1 MKIIRQVNGPWGL
14 MPSCGLSTSLN
25 HYSSCYRKLF
35 LIFGSVRPSYHFF
48 LMPHL
53 AWVPGGS
60 SSKEPTCQCRRLRFH
75 PWVGK
80 ISWRRAWQPTPV
92 FLPGEPP
99 WTEEPG
105 GLQSMGRQRV
115 CHDRVTKHNLVC
127 SQCLITYGNLGNSQ
141 TTTNQK
147 ISENSPW

>member
-1 MKIIRQVNGPWGL
+1 MLVKMKIIRQVNGPWGI

-92 FLPGEPP
+92 VLP
-99 WTEEPG
+99 EEPVDRG
-105 GLQSMGRQRV
+105 TQQAIVHRVAKSWTQPKWLSTKPQLKGVKSVFISDSMM
-115 CHDRVTKHNLVC
+115 
-127 SQCLITYGNLGNSQ
+127 S
-141 TTTNQK
+141 
-147 ISENSPW
+147 